1 MTQPTRVLQVV
12 THMNRGG
19 LETMLMNYYRHTD
32 RNKVQFDFLAH
43 RDDRA
48 AYDDEIESLGGT
60 IYRLPRLVPWSGSY
74 QRALNDFF
82 EKHPEYRIVHVH
94 QDCLSSV
101 ILKAAQ
107 KNGVPVR
114 IAHSHSANQDR
125 NLKYP
130 IKLWYKRSIPQYA
143 TALFACGK
151 DAGDWMFN
159 GASYQIVNNA
169 DKNFVNCDTLDIDE
183 NKVVKAIGTNRG
195 NKKKASIS
203 LETYV
208 MSKKLLID
216 LLHAGLN
223 ISSVYSLRDTIVDT
237 FDDFKVGAYCHAAS
251 AYCIS
256 SLMAYF
262 NSTMHIRK
270 ENKVKALITD
280 EWPIH
285 TNTNDSCP
293 TLYSE
298 DADVKGSIIGN
309 GCIIEGTVIN
319 SVIGRNVVIKKGTVV
334 KDSIILPNALINKN
348 VTLENCVVDKYA
360 IVTHAKN
367 LKGEENA
374 PLYVARRDRI

>member
-1 MTQPTRVLQVV
+1 MANKILGIVNFEPNYVHVE
-12 THMNRGG
+12 G
-19 LETMLMNYYRHTD
+19 LEEHRPVSAVSILGRYRVIDFAMSNFANSGIQNIQVYIKSRPRSLIEHIQGTNYNINSKRGSIKILPSERAYSSEIYNTDIRAMMDNIQQIEEANAAYVVIAPCHFIYTQDFNELVEEHIKSGNDITML
-32 RNKVQFDFLAH
+32 
-43 RDDRA
+43 
-48 AYDDEIESLGGT
+48 
-60 IYRLPRLVPWSGSY
+60 
-74 QRALNDFF
+74 
-82 EKHPEYRIVHVH
+82 
-94 QDCLSSV
+94 
-101 ILKAAQ
+101 
-107 KNGVPVR
+107 
-114 IAHSHSANQDR
+114 
-125 NLKYP
+125 
-130 IKLWYKRSIPQYA
+130 
-143 TALFACGK
+143 
-151 DAGDWMFN
+151 
-159 GASYQIVNNA
+159 YQIVNNA

-334 KDSIILPNALINKN
+334 MDSIILPNALINKN

>member
-1 MTQPTRVLQVV
+1 MMDNIQQIEEANAAYVVIAPCHFIYTQDFNELVEE
-12 THMNRGG
+12 HIKSGNDI
-19 LETMLMNYYRHTD
+19 TML
-32 RNKVQFDFLAH
+32 
-43 RDDRA
+43 
-48 AYDDEIESLGGT
+48 
-60 IYRLPRLVPWSGSY
+60 
-74 QRALNDFF
+74 
-82 EKHPEYRIVHVH
+82 
-94 QDCLSSV
+94 
-101 ILKAAQ
+101 
-107 KNGVPVR
+107 
-114 IAHSHSANQDR
+114 
-125 NLKYP
+125 
-130 IKLWYKRSIPQYA
+130 
-143 TALFACGK
+143 
-151 DAGDWMFN
+151 
-159 GASYQIVNNA
+159 YQIVNNA

-237 FDDFKVGAYCHAAS
+237 FEDFKVGAYCHAAS